1 MSLKLVLGEPRMHQ
15 GEVRLQIELSQP
27 WRHPP
32 CQMAFL
38 LGLWT
43 LLAHFTNNKE
53 ANTGLEQRNKSKITY
68 APWAASMLD
77 CISQELENRVFPQV
91 FTHREPIRSRHLRSH
106 DPYMGFQPSYARASK
121 MVGMLTQFDVLPPL
135 EEWHINLEV
144 GSQVYQLLK
153 GFKQL
158 QKATLWPDTTS
169 SSCMGGF

>member
-1 MSLKLVLGEPRMHQ
+1 
-15 GEVRLQIELSQP
+15 
-27 WRHPP
+27 
-32 CQMAFL
+32 MAFL

-43 LLAHFTNNKE
+43 FFVHFTNNKE

-68 APWAASMLD
+68 TPWAASMLD
-77 CISQELENRVFPQV
+77 CVSRELENRVFPRV
-91 FTHREPIRSRHLRSH
+91 FACCEPIRSHHLKSH
-106 DPYMGFQPSYARASK
+106 DLHMGFQPSDARASK
-121 MVGMLTQFDVLPPL
+121 MVGTPTQFDVLPPL
-135 EEWHINLEV
+135 EEWHTNLEV